1 MPRLGSLIAQ
11 SARPL
16 YSLIAT
22 WVERHS
28 DLWSTRFYLPGPGG
42 DTPRSPKVCS
52 LPHKTPASLPNTP
65 DLLGFSVRVRG
76 TAEVN
81 ATWNT
86 SFCKIIVQC
95 SICSLGIKRIF
106 FFFLLFF
113 FLSRGR
119 EFLKILSR
127 NLNYFFSPDTL
138 SGCTSLEI
146 LKDLFS
152 KGETLKISKK
162 MVKYNL
168 FFFPSEE
175 QWITKLSEFYSQESK
190 ETEVWLSGH
199 KH

>member
-1 MPRLGSLIAQ
+1 MINQVLSPRTWRRHTQKPQ
-11 SARPL
+11 SMFSSSQDPCIPSQYTRSSGIQCQGAWDYRG
-16 YSLIAT
+16 
-22 WVERHS
+22 EC
-28 DLWSTRFYLPGPGG
+28 DLEHFILQDYPTVLHLFPW
-42 DTPRSPKVCS
+42 DQE
-52 LPHKTPASLPNTP
+52 
-65 DLLGFSVRVRG
+65 D
-76 TAEVN
+76 
-81 ATWNT
+81 
-86 SFCKIIVQC
+86 
-95 SICSLGIKRIF
+95 F

-168 FFFPSEE
+168 FFFLSEE